1 MDGYASQS
9 PVDGP
14 PGVDRLNQHRQY
26 DNRVPALQGPYM
38 EKKGPNNAGMSVNS
52 RSFASRKLTGQNL
65 RLVCQPSNCPEM
77 RQQYR
82 NMPPQRQN
90 AMSPPTPST
99 GSPYGP
105 SSAPIA
111 WTSSSYYR
119 GRNTRYPTAPP
130 TLYRS
135 YSQYSNYPK
144 TSMPASSPNTSSSQS
159 SNQSQSGE
167 QLSKT
172 NLYIRGLSKHTTDK
186 DLLAM
191 CESYGKITSTKAII
205 DSQLSTCKGYGFVD
219 FETPQAAEYAVQ
231 ELQASGFQAQ
241 MAKVIRKRE
250 PRMREPFPTRDHG
263 MPKPRGTTMFGS
275 DAESSHVR
283 KMTSFGGQQEQDPTN
298 LYIANLPPYFT
309 EEHLE
314 NLFKEYGTVIST
326 RILRKLDGQ
335 SRGVGFA
342 RMESKEKCEQII
354 QNFNSKI
361 LAGGNEP
368 LLVKFADG
376 GSKKKAQYQQNRS
389 WTERADANN
398 YSYVTGIPVGY
409 DQSSIAQNGV
419 GAAPPGGAAAAGG
432 GGAVATAMI
441 PAGIMPRY
449 SMSTT
454 PVTTYQV
461 QSTNP
466 GWMHHPQYIMPPI
479 AHMIPNTVHPGSHT
493 LDPTSVMPTLTTQM
507 GQLQLSSTSYVSGP
521 HATYTQIPYQPQ
533 GGTVVQTV
541 PVEVCVTLHKFFCSL
556 FLFNLFFQ
564 IF

>member
-1 MDGYASQS
+1 MTSR
-9 PVDGP
+9 PV
-14 PGVDRLNQHRQY
+14 
-26 DNRVPALQGPYM
+26 
-38 EKKGPNNAGMSVNS
+38 
-52 RSFASRKLTGQNL
+52 
-65 RLVCQPSNCPEM
+65 
-77 RQQYR
+77 
-82 NMPPQRQN
+82 
-90 AMSPPTPST
+90 PPTAAHRWIDSKHHHHHHQQQPHQQQQHPQTHHHQHHHHQYPAHEHHHLYHQHQPPHYHLQQQQQQQHLQYSRARMSAPSSVSGGRT
-99 GSPYGP
+99 NRTTTNQNKPDVIPSPTMSGSP
-105 SSAPIA
+105 
-111 WTSSSYYR
+111 R
-119 GRNTRYPTAPP
+119 GKVSNQFLLDITD
-130 TLYRS
+130 L
-135 YSQYSNYPK
+135 NYPK

-409 DQSSIAQNGV
+409 DQSSIAQNGLYLPYSV

>member
-1 MDGYASQS
+1 MIEFRRTAT
-9 PVDGP
+9 
-14 PGVDRLNQHRQY
+14 
-26 DNRVPALQGPYM
+26 QGA
-38 EKKGPNNAGMSVNS
+38 E
-52 RSFASRKLTGQNL
+52 
-65 RLVCQPSNCPEM
+65 
-77 RQQYR
+77 
-82 NMPPQRQN
+82 
-90 AMSPPTPST
+90 
-99 GSPYGP
+99 
-105 SSAPIA
+105 
-111 WTSSSYYR
+111 
-119 GRNTRYPTAPP
+119 
-130 TLYRS
+130 
-135 YSQYSNYPK
+135 NYPK

-241 MAKVIRKRE
+241 MAK
-250 PRMREPFPTRDHG
+250 
-263 MPKPRGTTMFGS
+263 
-275 DAESSHVR
+275 
-283 KMTSFGGQQEQDPTN
+283 QQEQDPTN

-409 DQSSIAQNGV
+409 DQSSIAQNGLYLPYSV

-541 PVEVCVTLHKFFCSL
+541 PVENILPCILSPAKVDCANGTASS
-556 FLFNLFFQ
+556 
-564 IF
+564 